1 MPLVRVDLHDRLAP
15 LRAEMSAAIHSALV
29 DGWGMPA
36 DDLFQIFT
44 VHAPGDLF
52 YSRTFPDAE
61 RSDIV
66 FVDILAYRGYTPEQK
81 QHAAGLLVDRL
92 GALGIKRDDILVSL
106 HENGDGDWL
115 APSKAAELASPELAS
130 AASATEA

>member
-1 MPLVRVDLHDRLAP
+1 MPLVRIDMHTPLAG
-15 LRAEMSAAIHSALV
+15 LRPQMSEAINSALA

-44 VHAPGDLF
+44 LHEPGDLF
-52 YSRTFPDAE
+52 YSRTFPEAD

-66 FVDILAYRGYTPEQK
+66 FVDVLAYTGYSPEVKQRG
-81 QHAAGLLVDRL
+81 AALVVERL
-92 GALGIKRDDILVSL
+92 AALGIKRDDILIAI

-115 APSKAAELASPELAS
+115 APSAVQ
-130 AASATEA
+130 